1 MKYTFDDKGPVYEQ
15 IYEYMREDIIRGTY
29 RFNEKLPSKRTLA
42 QELNVSLITI
52 EHAYDLLFE
61 EGYIIPRER
70 KGYYVC
76 YRSEDLFPV
85 SDIRSSEKEDTEE
98 TDEDI
103 FPVTVFK
110 KAVREVLHKYGEKL
124 LNAAEPC
131 GCFELRQAVSAY
143 LARSRGIYA
152 DPSQVFI
159 GAGAEYLYSM
169 IILLLGRHRIYGI
182 EDPSYERIRQMYREN
197 GVRIDRLKMGEN
209 GIRSGELERTPA
221 SVLHVTPYRSYPT
234 LYSADSE
241 KRNEYLQWAYSRNA
255 YIIEDDY
262 ESEFATSEKPADT
275 LFAMS
280 EGNVIY
286 MNTFTKTIS
295 PALRTGYMILPEK
308 NCEKFRKILSERTC
322 TVPVLIQLTL
332 AYLINDGSFERHI
345 NRVRRKRRE
354 K

>member
-1 MKYTFDDKGPVYEQ
+1 MRYTFDDTRPVYMQ
-15 IYEYMREDIIRGTY
+15 IYEYMRGDIIRGTY
-29 RFNEKLPSKRTLA
+29 RYDEKIPSKRTLA
-42 QELNVSLITI
+42 QELHVSLITV
-52 EHAYDLLFE
+52 EHAYDFLAE
-61 EGYIIPRER
+61 EGYIISRQR

-85 SDIRSSEKEDTEE
+85 AEGDPDDEGTAFE
-98 TDEDI
+98 TDEDL
-103 FPVTVFK
+103 FPASVFK
-110 KAVREVLHKYGEKL
+110 KAVREVLHKYDEKL
-124 LNAAEPC
+124 LSASEPC
-131 GCFELRQAVSAY
+131 GCFELRQAVSLY

-197 GVRIDRLKMGEN
+197 GVRIDRLKMTEN
-209 GIRSGELERTPA
+209 GIRSDELARTPA
-221 SVLHVTPYRSYPT
+221 SVLHVTPYRSFPS
-234 LYSADSE
+234 LYSADID
-241 KRNEYLQWAYSRNA
+241 KRNEYLEWAYSRNA

-262 ESEFATSEKPADT
+262 ESEFATAEKPADT

-280 EGNVIY
+280 HGNVIY

-308 NCEKFRKILSERTC
+308 ECERFRSILSERSC
-322 TVPVLIQLTL
+322 TVPVLVQLTL